1 VGRPRAPGVA
11 AAISE
16 YEQRAAHYWP
26 FEAIEVREEPAKSG
40 SPDLIRDREGE
51 RLLKAVPAGAHVVAC
66 EPGGRGWDS
75 LSFAK
80 WLQQERE
87 RASDVAFVI
96 GGALGLSANVVKA
109 ARTQLSLAP
118 WTLPHEMARLVL
130 SEQIYRAGTI
140 GRGEPYN
147 K

>member
-1 VGRPRAPGVA
+1 
-11 AAISE
+11 
-16 YEQRAAHYWP
+16 
-26 FEAIEVREEPAKSG
+26 
-40 SPDLIRDREGE
+40 
-51 RLLKAVPAGAHVVAC
+51 LLKVIPAGAHVVAC
-66 EPGGRGWDS
+66 KPGGRSWDS
-75 LSFAK
+75 LGFAK

-96 GGALGLSANVVKA
+96 GGALGLSAEVLKT
-109 ARTQLSLAP
+109 ARTQITLAP

-130 SEQIYRAGTI
+130 AEQIYRAGTI

>member
-1 VGRPRAPGVA
+1 MA

-26 FEAIEVREEPAKSG
+26 FAAIEVREEPARAG
-40 SPDLIRDREGE
+40 APDLVREREGE
-51 RLLKAVPAGAHVVAC
+51 RLLKAVPAGAHLVAC
-66 EPGGRGWDS
+66 DPGGRSWDS
-75 LSFAK
+75 LGFAG
-80 WLQQERE
+80 WLQGERE
-87 RASDVAFVI
+87 RASDVAFVV
-96 GGALGLSANVVKA
+96 GGALGLSAAVLTA
-109 ARTQLSLAP
+109 ARTRLALAP

-130 SEQIYRAGTI
+130 AEQIYRAGTI